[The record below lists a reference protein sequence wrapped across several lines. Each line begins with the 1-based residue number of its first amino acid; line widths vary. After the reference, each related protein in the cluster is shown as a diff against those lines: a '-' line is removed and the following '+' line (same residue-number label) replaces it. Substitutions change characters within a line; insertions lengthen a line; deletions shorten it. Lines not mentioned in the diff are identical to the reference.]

1 MSLVTE
7 TGTAD
12 ALAESYCSA
21 IAADTYHANRGNTA
35 WAALTTQAKEIALRL
50 ATDYMTQSYRDRWE
64 GTRRTLSQALDWP
77 RVMVKRRDSPMVYGS
92 SHGYVQAYYDAY
104 SVPDMVVYA
113 CAELALRS
121 LTQQLLP
128 DTDRKTL
135 AESVGPLSITY
146 APGSSQL
153 IKFNAV
159 ENLLTPVL
167 KGGRGVVRLGR
178 G

>member
-1 MSLVTE
+1 MPLVTE

-12 ALAESYCSA
+12 ALAESYCSVT
-21 IAADTYHANRGNTA
+21 AADTYHANRGNAA
-35 WAALTTQAKEIALRL
+35 WASLDTQAKEVALRL
-50 ATDYMTQSYRDRWE
+50 ATDYMIQSYRDRWE

-104 SVPDMVVYA
+104 SVPDIVVNA

-121 LTQQLLP
+121 LSQQLLP

-135 AESVGPLSITY
+135 QESVGPVSVTY
-146 APGSSQL
+146 APGSGQL
-153 IKFNAV
+153 VSFNAV
-159 ENLLTPVL
+159 EGLLTPVL
-167 KGGRGVVRLGR
+167 KGGRGVIRLGR